1 MNSKNKISLQPLELI
16 LCSLLVSIVIITFVQ
31 VLFRYVFQFSLA
43 WTEEL
48 ARYIFLWLAALS
60 IAYAFKTKSHFALTF
75 LVDRVQKRYRNVIYK
90 TVNVLMLLFLSIFV
104 WKSFEYTLSVIDQ
117 FGPGTGLSMSVP
129 YSSSFFGGILMI
141 YYIVQDFIKMTT
153 RSSKS

>member
-153 RSSKS
+153 RNSKS

>member
-90 TVNVLMLLFLSIFV
+90 PVNVLMLLFLSIFV

-153 RSSKS
+153 RNSKS

>member
-75 LVDRVQKRYRNVIYK
+75 LVDRVQKKYRNVIYK

-153 RSSKS
+153 RNSKS

>member
-1 MNSKNKISLQPLELI
+1 MNSNNKISLQPLELI

-129 YSSSFFGGILMI
+129 YSSSIFGGILMI

-153 RSSKS
+153 RNSKS

>member
-60 IAYAFKTKSHFALTF
+60 IAHGFKTKSHFALTF
-75 LVDRVQKRYRNVIYK
+75 LVDRIQKRYRNVIYK

-153 RSSKS
+153 RNSKS

>member
-1 MNSKNKISLQPLELI
+1 MNSNNKISLQPLELI

-60 IAYAFKTKSHFALTF
+60 IAHGFKSKSHFALTF
-75 LVDRVQKRYRNVIYK
+75 LVDRFQKKYRIIII
-90 TVNVLMLLFLSIFV
+90 TAVNVLMILFSSIFV
-104 WKSFEYTLSVIDQ
+104 WKSIEYTLSVIDQ
-117 FGPGTGLSMSVP
+117 VGPGTGLSMAIP
-129 YSSSFFGGILMI
+129 YSSAAVGGTLMVYYIIQNMILML
-141 YYIVQDFIKMTT
+141 QKN
-153 RSSKS
+153 KL

>member
-129 YSSSFFGGILMI
+129 YSSSFLGGILMI

-153 RSSKS
+153 RNSKS

>member
-1 MNSKNKISLQPLELI
+1 MSSKNKISLQPLELI

-153 RSSKS
+153 RNSKS

>member
-60 IAYAFKTKSHFALTF
+60 IAYAFKTKSHFALTY

-153 RSSKS
+153 RNSKS

>member
-129 YSSSFFGGILMI
+129 YSSSIFSGILMI

-153 RSSKS
+153 RNSKS

>member
-60 IAYAFKTKSHFALTF
+60 IAYAFKTKAHLDDIESIYLIKNDE
-75 LVDRVQKRYRNVIYK
+75 LLEMRRVSEDN
-90 TVNVLMLLFLSIFV
+90 
-104 WKSFEYTLSVIDQ
+104 SFEYFQKIIFLEDEDEEFDYCFLCNDWINNSRNCCC
-117 FGPGTGLSMSVP
+117 LR
-129 YSSSFFGGILMI
+129 
-141 YYIVQDFIKMTT
+141 IK
-153 RSSKS
+153 

>member
-60 IAYAFKTKSHFALTF
+60 IAHGFKTKSHFALTF
-75 LVDRVQKRYRNVIYK
+75 LVDRIQKRYRSLIF
-90 TVNVLMLLFLSIFV
+90 TIVNVSMLLFLSIFV
-104 WKSFEYTLSVIDQ
+104 WKSCEYTLSVIDQ
-117 FGPGTGLSMSVP
+117 VGPGTGLSMSVP
-129 YSSSFFGGILMI
+129 YSSSIFMGILMI
-141 YYIVQDFIKMTT
+141 YYIVQDFIKITFQK
-153 RSSKS
+153 SKS